1 MVAGTRTST
10 SPGTTSRINISHRP
24 SSSSATSTKRHCHVT
39 FQHFCMQM
47 QKYIQVWQHATL
59 AAHAARCTQ
68 RSGGMLV
75 AQTYIAGYLAGP
87 AVTNM
92 NVRPSVCLSIR
103 LSIFLDS
110 VSQGPKKTCFCP
122 YEFNASPWKSLRYRI
137 PIFDEMR
144 VTIL

>member
-1 MVAGTRTST
+1 MVAGTRNQRLDRAPAAST
-10 SPGTTSRINISHRP
+10 SVTGQAVALQLQQRGAAMSHFNISVC
-24 SSSSATSTKRHCHVT
+24 KC
-39 FQHFCMQM
+39 
-47 QKYIQVWQHATL
+47 KYIQVWQHATL

-122 YEFNASPWKSLRYRI
+122 YKFNASPWKSLRYRI